1 MFEACKCKQLVWC
14 RLGSKEISS
23 GLTEL
28 LFFFRAVMME
38 TLPVLKTLQQ
48 KAWNKQ
54 GRWLQT
60 SALAA
65 AEARVQI
72 FTTGL

>member
-1 MFEACKCKQLVWC
+1 MFEACKCKQLVQC
-14 RLGSKEISS
+14 RLGSNKILS
-23 GLTEL
+23 GLAEL
-28 LFFFRAVMME
+28 LFFRVVMVK
-38 TLPVLKTLQQ
+38 TLAVLKTLQQ

-54 GRWLQT
+54 ERWLQI

-72 FTTGL
+72 FMTGL